1 MNLTKS
7 QKDLLLRLQY
17 ESLPTEQE
25 ARFAE
30 DINVLLS
37 RGFLSRDQHD
47 PFARLYTSDYGS
59 SVLDAMELTG
69 KL

>member
-1 MNLTKS
+1 MSLTQS

-17 ESLPTEQE
+17 ESLPLTQE

-30 DINVLLS
+30 DINVLLG
-37 RGFLSRDQHD
+37 RGLLSRDQHD
-47 PFARLYTSDYGS
+47 PFARLHTSDYGS
-59 SVLDAMELTG
+59 SLLDAMELAG